1 MKKIALLTVTVIL
14 ALAAAT
20 PAFAADTTAGRDYG
34 LHHATHAQEM
44 TGFTG
49 TENPGVMHQGF
60 SGWTG
65 M

>member
-1 MKKIALLTVTVIL
+1 MKKIVMLVATVVL
-14 ALAAAT
+14 ALAAAS

-60 SGWTG
+60 SGWAG